1 MLEGITRLLHR
12 FRRDKR
18 AVSNVLVV
26 VLSLAILV
34 VIVSRVVL
42 WSYEMN
48 RLDWETM
55 QEQIEIS
62 NVTKATPE
70 GWYNAEWNYRAPIV
84 IDNTLNTNHLTD
96 FQVLVEMD
104 TASLIASGKM
114 RENCEDIRFTD
125 SDGVTLISYWIE
137 SGVNSSN
144 TRIWVKVPSIPAKLR
159 KTIYVYY
166 GNPDA
171 ASESDMTEVLEEKY
185 TKIDVRYKW
194 TARVSTVDV
203 ANGDDRGSWQNIPFS
218 FPFWREMKNRI
229 YLCSNGFGLF
239 DPTSPTNDYS
249 NSLSELRN
257 RWMIAPFWDDL
268 RTDVAGGIVS
278 KPGVYVD
285 SYSDHFVVTWE
296 VTRYG
301 DWRDSIKFQAILYR
315 NGDVRINI
323 DGATNFNDFSPTL
336 GISKGD
342 NVNYW
347 DITSERKTYKSWL
360 FTLRKYTYPEPKV
373 SIGEEEVLDAGV
385 LFEFRNTG
393 SLTLQIVSLWINNS
407 TRHERYDVSLFI
419 NSGEKI
425 SYVRSDID
433 LPDKPY
439 TVKVVTERG
448 NIAVYSEN

>member
-1 MLEGITRLLHR
+1 
-12 FRRDKR
+12 
-18 AVSNVLVV
+18 
-26 VLSLAILV
+26 
-34 VIVSRVVL
+34 
-42 WSYEMN
+42 
-48 RLDWETM
+48 
-55 QEQIEIS
+55 
-62 NVTKATPE
+62 
-70 GWYNAEWNYRAPIV
+70 
-84 IDNTLNTNHLTD
+84 
-96 FQVLVEMD
+96 
-104 TASLIASGKM
+104 
-114 RENCEDIRFTD
+114 
-125 SDGVTLISYWIE
+125 
-137 SGVNSSN
+137 
-144 TRIWVKVPSIPAKLR
+144 
-159 KTIYVYY
+159 
-166 GNPDA
+166 
-171 ASESDMTEVLEEKY
+171 
-185 TKIDVRYKW
+185 
-194 TARVSTVDV
+194 
-203 ANGDDRGSWQNIPFS
+203 
-218 FPFWREMKNRI
+218 
-229 YLCSNGFGLF
+229 
-239 DPTSPTNDYS
+239 
-249 NSLSELRN
+249 
-257 RWMIAPFWDDL
+257 MIAPFWDDL

-278 KPGVYVD
+278 EPGVYVD

-301 DWRDSIKFQAILYR
+301 DSGDSIKFQAILYR

-439 TVKVVTERG
+439 TVKAVTERG